1 MDTIKGIKNA
11 SDSAWKHLFS
21 TLRGNMGRQL
31 GPILKDV
38 NDITFDDVFEEACI
52 DLMENIK
59 AGKLDEGEHNLEGY
73 LYTICKRK
81 ALRYASKKKD
91 ISMDSGNFFLQD
103 EGSVQDLGT
112 PEEESDDDKM
122 VNAFLERVL
131 DAMPQRQRE
140 MLRHFY
146 WVKMSM
152 AEIASVHGLKNEEVA
167 KSLKSRYMNNFRK
180 IAKQMLEDDQM
191 AEEAI
196 ERTFERAALRSQLDE
211 CRHLESGVLLSSACK
226 DGKNLFT
233 EEDIISGI
241 KNNSPMAWK
250 ALYAYFYAGIREDV
264 SGILE

>member
-1 MDTIKGIKNA
+1 MDIIKGIRNG
-11 SDSAWKHLFS
+11 SDSAWNHLFS
-21 TLRGNMGRQL
+21 ALRGSFGRQL
-31 GPILKDV
+31 SPILKNV

-81 ALRYASKKKD
+81 ALRYASKKEG
-91 ISMDSGNFFLQD
+91 ISMDSGKLFLQD
-103 EGSVQDLGT
+103 EGSVQDFGT

-146 WVKMSM
+146 WDKMSM
-152 AEIASVHGLKNEEVA
+152 AEIASVHGLKNEDVA

-180 IAKQMLEDDQM
+180 IAKKMLEDDQL

-196 ERTFERAALRSQLDE
+196 ERTIERAALRNQIDE
-211 CRHLESGVLLSSACK
+211 CRHLESGALLSSACK
-226 DGKNLFT
+226 DGKTKLT
-233 EEDIISGI
+233 EEEIIC
-241 KNNSPMAWK
+241 
-250 ALYAYFYAGIREDV
+250 
-264 SGILE
+264 GILE